1 MIYLFLA
8 SAIICIVTGVVVYR
22 QIKKYDEM
30 LKGIADYL
38 EDLPEWEED
47 KE

>member
-22 QIKKYDEM
+22 QIKTYDEM
-30 LKGIADYL
+30 LQGIADYL
-38 EDLPEWEED
+38 EDLPESDED